1 MAGGTTEV
9 HRDDE
14 PLIIGTHDGANAASV
29 LRDMGANFRSFGARV
44 GLAIENSTKGYLG
57 TIKTVTKTEITVLW
71 STTGVASL
79 SFGEEPITFG
89 EEELTFGEGGAA
101 AWDQGDTYKIY
112 KTSSKGSLL
121 SSNWVDV
128 SAGWKTPKWELE
140 RGWRK
145 EDVDIDRDRPGKVF
159 GPGQPSKGR

>member
-1 MAGGTTEV
+1 MSGGTSEV

-14 PLIIGTHDGANAASV
+14 PLITGTHDGTNAASV
-29 LRDMGANFRSFGARV
+29 LRDMDANFRSFGARV

-71 STTGVASL
+71 STTGIASL
-79 SFGEEPITFG
+79 TFGEEPITFG

-112 KTSSKGSLL
+112 KTTTKDSIISST
-121 SSNWVDV
+121 WTEV
-128 SAGWKTPKWELE
+128 SRGWKTPMKDLKD
-140 RGWRK
+140 GWR
-145 EDVDIDRDRPGKVF
+145 DDDMDIDRHNPGRVF
-159 GPGQPSKGR
+159 GPGQPTRER